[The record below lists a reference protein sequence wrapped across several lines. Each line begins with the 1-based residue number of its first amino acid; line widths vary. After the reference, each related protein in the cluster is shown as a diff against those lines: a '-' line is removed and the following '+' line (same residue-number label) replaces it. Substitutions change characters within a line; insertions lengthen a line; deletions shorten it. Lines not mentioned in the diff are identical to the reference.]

1 MLGIYIYAIYKIKY
15 NKAISVFIITWH
27 YCLNLY
33 IIVHYLI
40 KNKNPKIM
48 NLNFNLKKD
57 HASVAIITVNID
69 EETGKMRSFQA
80 SDSNVESQLRK
91 DENQNRLRDLVHCI
105 VNGTMCS
112 DRLEIKSPHRSD
124 LYELEQM
131 A

>member
-1 MLGIYIYAIYKIKY
+1 
-15 NKAISVFIITWH
+15 
-27 YCLNLY
+27 
-33 IIVHYLI
+33 
-40 KNKNPKIM
+40 M
-48 NLNFNLKKD
+48 NLNFNLKKN
-57 HASVAIITVNID
+57 HASVVIITVNID

-105 VNGTMCS
+105 INGTMCS